1 MKRLIL
7 LLTVMALSAC
17 SPQYRLQRLL
27 RNHPELAVMDTIVK
41 PDTTYITGIRTDTT
55 IYLHTT
61 DSITLTKERLVVRV
75 IRDVDT
81 FRISGEC
88 RPDTVIKK
96 KIVAVPV
103 IFKQA
108 PELSLWQKLK
118 RDKWYFVAI
127 AFFMTISIVA
137 TRRH

>member
-27 RNHPELAVMDTIVK
+27 KHHPELAVIDTIIR
-41 PDTTYITGIRTDTT
+41 PDTAIMPGIRTDTT
-55 IYLHTT
+55 IFLHTT
-61 DSITLTKERLVVRV
+61 DSITLTKERLVVRL

-103 IFKQA
+103 VFKQA

-118 RDKWYFVAI
+118 RDKWYFIAI
-127 AFFMTISIVA
+127 AFFAIISIVA